1 MWSRRTVL
9 SVLAVLPLAGC
20 TSTAPAAPAS
30 PAASGGSAAAS
41 GAPSA
46 AGTPVVVYAPGALAA
61 HTKTIAAAY
70 AAAGLGTVS
79 FEVGH
84 TPVQREQLA
93 QGATPDVWIAA
104 SPTDMQTAADKGLVK
119 ADAVEQLATTRL
131 VVVVAPGNPGK
142 VTALTDLARPG
153 VKVLLAVETLPIWT
167 TTKKTFDK
175 VEATT
180 PGFTAAVL
188 ANTVSRELGVS
199 AIVQKVQLG
208 EADAGVVFVTDVPAG
223 SPVGTVAVPDDVNTT
238 LSLSLAP
245 VTAGKNPA
253 GAASF
258 IEFMTRGQGKSVLT
272 QAGYLPPAA

>member
-1 MWSRRTVL
+1 MWSRRRLL
-9 SVLAVLPLAGC
+9 SALAVLPLAGC
-20 TSTAPAAPAS
+20 ASSAPAAPAAPS
-30 PAASGGSAAAS
+30 ASGGPGAP

-46 AGTPVVVYAPGALAA
+46 AGAPVVVYAPGALAA
-61 HTKTIAAAY
+61 HTKAIAAAY

-93 QGATPDVWIAA
+93 KGAAPDVWIAA
-104 SPTDMQTAADKGLVK
+104 SPADMQAAADKGLVA
-119 ADAVEQLATTRL
+119 ADAVAPLAVTRL

-142 VTALTDLARPG
+142 VTTLADLARPG
-153 VKVLLAVETLPIWT
+153 VKVLLAVETLPIWA
-167 TTKKTFDK
+167 TTKKTFDR
-175 VEATT
+175 VEAAT

-208 EADAGVVFVTDVPAG
+208 EADAGVVFVTDVGAG
-223 SPVGTVAVPDDVNTT
+223 ATVTTVPVPDDVNTT
-238 LSLSLAP
+238 LALSVAP
-245 VTAGKNPA
+245 VTAGKNRV

-258 IEFMTRGQGKSVLT
+258 IDFMTRGPGKGVLT
-272 QAGYLPPAA
+272 QAGYLPPQA

>member
-1 MWSRRTVL
+1 MVTRRTLL
-9 SVLAVLPLAGC
+9 SALAVLPLVGC
-20 TSTAPAAPAS
+20 ASPAPAAPAGS
-30 PAASGGSAAAS
+30 PGAS
-41 GAPSA
+41 GAAPAPSA
-46 AGTPVVVYAPGALAA
+46 SGTPVVVFAPGALAA
-61 HTKTIAAAY
+61 HTKALAAAF

-104 SPTDMQTAADKGLVK
+104 SPADMKTAADKGLVR
-119 ADAVEQLATTRL
+119 ADAVAQLATTRL
-131 VVVVAPGNPGK
+131 IVVTAPENPGQ
-142 VTALTDLARPG
+142 VSALADLAKPG

-175 VEATT
+175 VEATR

-188 ANTVSRELGVS
+188 ANTVSREMGVS

-238 LSLSLAP
+238 LALSLAP

-253 GAASF
+253 GAAVF
-258 IEFMTRGQGKSVLT
+258 ARFMTVGEGRDVLT
-272 QAGYLPPAA
+272 RAGYLPPQA

>member
-1 MWSRRTVL
+1 MVTRRSLL
-9 SVLAVLPLAGC
+9 SLLAVLPLAGC
-20 TSTAPAAPAS
+20 AAPAPAASGAPAAPGGAS
-30 PAASGGSAAAS
+30 A
-41 GAPSA
+41 APSA

-61 HTKTIAAAY
+61 HTKALAAAY

-93 QGATPDVWIAA
+93 QGAAPDVWIAA
-104 SPTDMQTAADKGLVK
+104 SPADMKTAADKGLVK
-119 ADAVEQLATTRL
+119 ADAVAQLAVTQLT
-131 VVVVAPGNPGK
+131 VVTAPKNPGQ
-142 VTALTDLARPG
+142 VAALTDLAKPG

-175 VEATT
+175 VEATR

-188 ANTVSRELGVS
+188 ANTVSREMGVQ

-223 SPVGTVAVPDDVNTT
+223 SPVGTVAVPAEVNTT
-238 LSLSLAP
+238 LALSLAP

-253 GAASF
+253 GATSF
-258 IEFMTRGQGKSVLT
+258 AAFMTTGPGKDVLT
-272 QAGYLPPAA
+272 RAGYLPPQA